1 MASVLVVED
10 DLFVRSAL
18 IRHLTDAS
26 HVVRSVGTALEALR
40 EVSHFRFDLVILDL
54 GLPDLDG
61 SKALKMLRGITDVP
75 VIIATARDD
84 ESEIVRLLNDGADD
98 YLTKPFSVEHLS
110 ARIAAVL
117 RRSRAG
123 GTGAVPPPQ
132 VLRVGGLAID
142 PLRRQAALDGVA
154 LDLTRREFDLLA
166 FLAGR
171 PGVVVAR
178 KELLA
183 QVWQQ
188 SYGDDQTIDVHLS
201 WLRRKLGESAAAPRY
216 LRTLRGVGV
225 KLEPP
230 R

>member
-10 DLFVRSAL
+10 DRFVRSAL

-61 SKALKMLRGITDVP
+61 SKALKMIRGITDVP

-84 ESEIVRLLNDGADD
+84 ETEIVRLLNDGADD

-110 ARIAAVL
+110 ARITAVL

-123 GTGAVPPPQ
+123 GTGAVPPPS

-171 PGVVVAR
+171 PGVVVTR

-183 QVWQQ
+183 RVWQQ
-188 SYGDDQTIDVHLS
+188 PYGDDQTIDVHLS

-225 KLEPP
+225 KLESPL
-230 R
+230 